1 VRVGEAFAAATL
13 VADVLLFEG
22 YVLYPY
28 RASARK
34 NQQRWQFG
42 VLMPPAYGQDTGEHS
57 ASRTEVLLEPRP
69 LWTPTHQ
76 PGGGSG
82 ADASTR
88 VHVRV
93 RFLQVQRRDVESR
106 AGGGFHPVP
115 ELRLRDRD
123 VVAWDEGVVR
133 EVDADVDLERLLDTG
148 YDLPVGVPGGCDT
161 EDVVEDGAVVGRLV
175 RRREELRGVL
185 RLTAERL
192 DGPYGVVRLRA
203 DLANVSPWA
212 PGDRADRDGRA
223 EAVRHALVAAH
234 VLVGLTGASF
244 LSLLDP
250 PEWARP
256 AAAGCVNEHTWP
268 VLVGAGDRDDVVLS
282 SPIILYDHPQVA
294 PESPGEL
301 YDATEIDEIL
311 SLRTLAL
318 TDDEKREARGT
329 DPRAAAVIDRVDQ
342 MPPEVLDRLHG
353 TIRYLRD
360 VTGAGPEPTETPWW
374 DPGADPSVSPETDG
388 VVIAG
393 VRVARGSQVRLR
405 PRLHGTDAQ
414 DLFLVGRTA
423 TVEAVL
429 FDVDDGTHLAVTVDD
444 DPGADLQRAE
454 GRFLYFRPEEVEL
467 P

>member
-1 VRVGEAFAAATL
+1 
-13 VADVLLFEG
+13 
-22 YVLYPY
+22 
-28 RASARK
+28 
-34 NQQRWQFG
+34 
-42 VLMPPAYGQDTGEHS
+42 
-57 ASRTEVLLEPRP
+57 
-69 LWTPTHQ
+69 
-76 PGGGSG
+76 
-82 ADASTR
+82 
-88 VHVRV
+88 
-93 RFLQVQRRDVESR
+93 
-106 AGGGFHPVP
+106 
-115 ELRLRDRD
+115 
-123 VVAWDEGVVR
+123 
-133 EVDADVDLERLLDTG
+133 
-148 YDLPVGVPGGCDT
+148 
-161 EDVVEDGAVVGRLV
+161 
-175 RRREELRGVL
+175 
-185 RLTAERL
+185 
-192 DGPYGVVRLRA
+192 
-203 DLANVSPWA
+203 
-212 PGDRADRDGRA
+212 
-223 EAVRHALVAAH
+223 
-234 VLVGLTGASF
+234 
-244 LSLLDP
+244 
-250 PEWARP
+250 
-256 AAAGCVNEHTWP
+256 
-268 VLVGAGDRDDVVLS
+268 
-282 SPIILYDHPQVA
+282 VA

-374 DPGADPSVSPETDG
+374 DPGGDPSVSPETDG